1 MSTTGQMQILLS
13 KLYDAPDAAWALA
26 RIDALLKSFPVRPR
40 RREGLFSE
48 KDVVLITYADS
59 LRRSGE
65 APLRTLHRFAN
76 RYFKEILSTIHLLP
90 FFPYSSD
97 DGFSVIDYYQVHP
110 DVGNWEDVESL
121 GRDFDL
127 MLDLVLNHLSS
138 RSSWFQSYLAGREG
152 FERLAIEADPG
163 ADLSSVTRPRTL
175 PLLTEYRKANG
186 DTVHLWT
193 TFSAD
198 QIDLNFADP
207 RVLLRMIEV
216 LLYYIRQGARIVRLD
231 AIAYLWKTIGTS
243 CVHRPQTH
251 AVVQLFREILNRI
264 APETI
269 LLTETNVP
277 HEENIGYLGDGRNE
291 AQMVYNFTLPPLTLY
306 SLIQEDATLL
316 SWWAESLS
324 LPSPETAFFNFT
336 ASHDGIGVRPLEG
349 ILPAP
354 EWERIIKRVKANG
367 GRVSYKQNADGS
379 QSPYELN
386 ISYIDALVRKEE
398 GGEEALLISRF
409 LASQAIALGLPGVPA
424 VYIHSLLGSRSWLE
438 GVERTGHARTI
449 NREKLDAGRV
459 EKDLARETSFR
470 RRIYEPYRALLE
482 RRRNQPAFHPN
493 ASFQV
498 LHLHPKVFV
507 ILRESGGQRLAALTS
522 LSSQPLALPAEQFN
536 GWMDLLDGERRVSG
550 SLAFA
555 PYQVRW
561 LSAQ

>member
-1 MSTTGQMQILLS
+1 MLILLG
-13 KLYDAPDAAWALA
+13 KLYNASDAAWALA

-40 RREGLFSE
+40 RQEGLFSE

-110 DVGNWEDVESL
+110 DMGDWEDVKSL

-127 MLDLVLNHLSS
+127 MFDLVLNHLSS
-138 RSSWFQSYLAGREG
+138 RSPWFQSYLAGREG
-152 FERLAIEADPG
+152 FERLAIEADTQT
-163 ADLSSVTRPRTL
+163 DLSSVTRPRTL

-186 DTVHLWT
+186 DLVHLWT

-198 QIDLNFADP
+198 QIDLNFSDP

-231 AIAYLWKTIGTS
+231 AIAYLWKTSGTS
-243 CVHRPQTH
+243 CVHLPQTH

-277 HEENIGYLGDGRNE
+277 HAENISYLGNGRNE

-316 SWWAESLS
+316 SGWAESLS
-324 LPSPETAFFNFT
+324 LPSPETTFFNFT

-354 EWERIIKRVKANG
+354 ECERLVERVQTNG

-386 ISYIDALVRKEE
+386 ISYIDALVRQEE

-409 LASQAIALGLPGVPA
+409 LASQAIALCMPGVPA
-424 VYIHSLLGSRSWLE
+424 VYIHSLLGSRNWME
-438 GVERTGHARTI
+438 GVEITGQARTI
-449 NREKLDAGRV
+449 NREKLDADRV
-459 EKDLARETSFR
+459 ENELARETSFR
-470 RRIYEPYRALLE
+470 RRIHEPYHALLE

-498 LHLHPKVFV
+498 LHLHPKIFV
-507 ILRESGGQRLAALTS
+507 ILREGRGQRIAALTS
-522 LSSQPLALPAEQFN
+522 LSSQPLILHTGQFN
-536 GWMDLLDGERRVSG
+536 GWIDLLEGERRMSK
-550 SLAFA
+550 SLEFA
-555 PYQVRW
+555 PCQVRW
-561 LSAQ
+561 LSAP